1 MLQYILNTSAIWLL
15 SLLVFDLFLRR
26 ETFHSYNRFYLL
38 STFTIGLLLP
48 LWQLQEATVQYTA
61 TLGSRPIAHN
71 AALLKETISN
81 SQPAAAALGLST
93 LIWSI
98 YIAGL
103 VLAAILLLKDLITLS
118 VAYNKGNKFKDGV
131 WTVIETSRPHSP
143 YSAFRFVFI
152 SSRENYTEEQLRI
165 ILTHEEQHGHLLHFF
180 DLLFMQLAKI
190 VFWFHPLVYLYNERL
205 ATVHEFQADAAVDKP
220 PKEYGQFL
228 IEQAILQSAPALS
241 HSFNR
246 SPIKKRIIMLTRHS
260 SALSKSKL
268 LLALPLLLVSALCF
282 SKNALSDNTRITD
295 GNKVTFH
302 GNTFIVRKHTPDT
315 TIVTDPTTG
324 KDRTFITVKD
334 GLFVESM
341 NGKKVYGEQD
351 FQGAYAYD
359 NTSLKSEAL
368 KEYLL
373 GNLKE
378 EIKQLKDGDYY
389 LLMDCLTVDE
399 NGKIVYYNYG
409 GISTSFDDVAGVETD
424 GAKNVQDAF
433 AKKIDELIM
442 NAPKHKPANIKG
454 QNVPVQIYTN
464 IENTFTVK
472 GGKVTRL

>member
-1 MLQYILNTSAIWLL
+1 
-15 SLLVFDLFLRR
+15 
-26 ETFHSYNRFYLL
+26 
-38 STFTIGLLLP
+38 
-48 LWQLQEATVQYTA
+48 LWQLQEATVQFTA
-61 TLGSRPIAHN
+61 TLGSRHIAQN

-81 SQPAAAALGLST
+81 SQPAAAALSLST
-93 LIWSI
+93 VLWSI
-98 YIAGL
+98 YFAGL
-103 VLAAILLLKDLITLS
+103 AIASMLLLKDVLTLS
-118 VAYNKGNKFKDGV
+118 FAYKKGNKFKDGV
-131 WTVIETSRPHSP
+131 WTVIETNMQQSP

-152 SSRENYTEEQLRI
+152 SSRKDYTEEQLRI

-190 VFWFHPLVYLYNERL
+190 IFWFHPLVYIYTERL
-205 ATVHEFQADAAVDKP
+205 ATVHEFQADAAVDKT

-268 LLALPLLLVSALCF
+268 LLTLPLLLVSALCF

-302 GNTFIVRKHTPDT
+302 GNTFVVHKHTADT
-315 TIVTDPTTG
+315 TIVVDPTTG
-324 KDRTFITVKD
+324 EEKTLLTVID

-341 NGKKVYGEQD
+341 NGKKVYGERD
-351 FQGAYAYD
+351 FQGAHVYD
-359 NTSLKSEAL
+359 NTSLKGEAL

-373 GNLKE
+373 SNLKD

-409 GISTSFDDVAGVETD
+409 GISTSFDDVASVESE

-442 NAPKHKPANIKG
+442 NAPKHKPASIKG
-454 QNVPVQIYTN
+454 RNVPVQIYIN

-472 GGKVTRL
+472 GGKITSL